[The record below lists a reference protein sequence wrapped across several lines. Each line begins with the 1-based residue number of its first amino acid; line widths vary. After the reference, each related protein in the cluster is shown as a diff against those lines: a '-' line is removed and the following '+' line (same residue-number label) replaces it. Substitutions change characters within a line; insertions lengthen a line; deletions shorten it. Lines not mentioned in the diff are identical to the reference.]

1 MNKRGLELEVLGKWI
16 IGLVVLVIVILA
28 ILVLSGKG
36 QGAIEFLKNFLR
48 FGR

>member
-1 MNKRGLELEVLGKWI
+1 MDKRGLELEILGKWI
-16 IGLVVLVIVILA
+16 IGLVILVIILLA

-36 QGAIEFLKNFLR
+36 QGAIEFLKNLLR

>member
-1 MNKRGLELEVLGKWI
+1 MDKRGLELETLGKWI
-16 IGLVVLVIVILA
+16 IGLIILVIIFIA

-36 QGAIEFLKNFLR
+36 QGAAEFFKNLLR